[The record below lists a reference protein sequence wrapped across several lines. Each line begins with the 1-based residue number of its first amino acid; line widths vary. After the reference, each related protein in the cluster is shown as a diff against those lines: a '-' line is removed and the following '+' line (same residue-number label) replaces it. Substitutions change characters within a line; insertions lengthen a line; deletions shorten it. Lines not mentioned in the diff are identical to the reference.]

1 MDIGIENKTALVTGG
16 NSGIGRAISL
26 SLAKYGAD
34 VALTY
39 FATTS
44 NETIEQIK
52 AMGRNCVAVQMDA
65 TKSYDVNKTIRKVA
79 DFLNGH
85 IDILVNN
92 VGALVSRCPIEEMND
107 DLWKSVMEVNLSSA
121 FYCTRAV
128 LPYMNTGW
136 GRIIN
141 IASLS
146 AHTGG
151 GGGATAYGAAKAGM
165 LGLTRGLAK
174 ELAVKGIT
182 VNTINPG
189 MVLETAFHN
198 VHTNQMTINKR
209 IAQTP
214 LKRAGLPD
222 DVAGA
227 VVYLASDLSSFVTGE
242 SIEVNG
248 GYYFS

>member
-1 MDIGIENKTALVTGG
+1 MNISIENKTALVTGG

-26 SLAKYGAD
+26 ALARYGAD

-39 FATTS
+39 FSTTS
-44 NETIEQIK
+44 NETIDQIK
-52 AMGRNCVAVQMDA
+52 ALGKKCLAVKMDA
-65 TKSYDVNKTIRKVA
+65 TKSDEVNEVVKEAAV
-79 DFLNGH
+79 FLNGH

-92 VGALVSRCPIEEMND
+92 VGNLISRCLIEEMSD
-107 DLWKSVMEVNLSSA
+107 DLWKSVIEINLSSA

-141 IASLS
+141 ISSLS

-151 GGGATAYGAAKAGM
+151 AGGATAYGSAKAGM

-174 ELAVKGIT
+174 EFASRGIT
-182 VNTINPG
+182 VNAVNPG
-189 MVLETAFHN
+189 MILETAFHSI
-198 VHTNQMTINKR
+198 HTNQVTINNR

-214 LKRAGLPD
+214 LRRGGVPD
-222 DVAGA
+222 DVA
-227 VVYLASDLSSFVTGE
+227 ASDLGSFVTGV